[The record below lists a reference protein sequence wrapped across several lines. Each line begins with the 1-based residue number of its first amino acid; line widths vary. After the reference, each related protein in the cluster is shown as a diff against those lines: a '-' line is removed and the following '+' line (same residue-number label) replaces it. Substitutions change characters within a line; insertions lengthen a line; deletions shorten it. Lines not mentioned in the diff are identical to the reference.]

1 MSRLSVMLLTL
12 AAFSAAGG
20 QLLFKIG
27 ARDREQFLEFIN
39 IPILVGLL
47 LYLTGTII
55 WIYALSYEK
64 LVNVYAFTA
73 LTFVLVY
80 LGGVFIINE
89 KISMAGFAG
98 ILLVLGGL
106 YLITSKYNT

>member
-1 MSRLSVMLLTL
+1 MGRVSVILLTL

-20 QLLFKIG
+20 QLLFKVG
-27 ARDREQFLEFIN
+27 ARGREHWLEFIN
-39 IPILVGLL
+39 LPIISGLV
-47 LYLTGTII
+47 LYGVGTLI
-55 WIYALSYEK
+55 WIYALSFEK

-80 LGGVFIINE
+80 VGGVMIIGE
-89 KISMAGFAG
+89 RISMVGAFG

-106 YLITSKYNT
+106 YLITNYNV

>member
-1 MSRLSVMLLTL
+1 MNRLSVILLTL

-27 ARDREQFLEFIN
+27 ARDRENFFEFIN
-39 IPILVGLL
+39 ITILVGILI
-47 LYLTGTII
+47 YGIATII
-55 WIYALSYEK
+55 WIYVLSYEK

-80 LGGVFIINE
+80 LCGIFILNE
-89 KISMAGFAG
+89 KVSIAG
-98 ILLVLGGL
+98 IVGIFLVIGGL
-106 YLITSKYNT
+106 YLIASNYNT

>member
-1 MSRLSVMLLTL
+1 MNRLSVILLSL
-12 AAFSAAGG
+12 AAFFAAGG

-27 ARDREQFLEFIN
+27 ARDREQFIEFIN
-39 IPILVGLL
+39 IPILAGLL
-47 LYLTGTII
+47 LYVTGSFI
-55 WIYALSYEK
+55 WIYTLSYEK
-64 LVNVYAFTA
+64 LINVYAFTA

-89 KISMAGFAG
+89 KISMTGVAG

-106 YLITSKYNT
+106 YLITSQYNI

>member
-1 MSRLSVMLLTL
+1 MSRFSIILLTL

-27 ARDREQFLEFIN
+27 ANGREQLQDFIN
-39 IPILVGLL
+39 LPIIFGLILYAVGTFL
-47 LYLTGTII
+47 
-55 WIYALSYEK
+55 WIYTLSHER

-80 LGGVFIINE
+80 IGGIFVIDE
-89 KISMAGFAG
+89 KITAAAFGG
-98 ILLVLGGL
+98 ILLIMAGL
-106 YLITSKYNT
+106 YLITNYNA